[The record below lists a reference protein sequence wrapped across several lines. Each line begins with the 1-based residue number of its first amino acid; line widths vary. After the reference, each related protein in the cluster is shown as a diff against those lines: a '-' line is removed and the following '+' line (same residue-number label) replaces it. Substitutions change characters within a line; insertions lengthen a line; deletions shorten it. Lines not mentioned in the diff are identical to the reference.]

1 VCSTIVQA
9 SLIFLHLSKGDNI
22 QLKQCGFNS
31 LLRCVRLFK
40 RTEFRFSAPDKLVNF
55 LFSLVAMA
63 LDRNELVT
71 HLLTVPEDD
80 ELARSFAAEVDDMV
94 VLPTV
99 GLSDLN
105 IGREKI
111 KRAASTT
118 QHGQTKRQRAKD
130 WNDNLLM
137 TMLDASETAD
147 SHLSDPSNDFN
158 PNLHMSVLQQQQQQP
173 GISSI
178 GYNQPAV
185 AMTPNESQ
193 LLCGTELDTSDS
205 FALMEGLLSINSP
218 TPRTQSPSNPT
229 ATYNPDAN
237 NVQIQL
243 PNFAYMSELHAPE
256 PDSEQPQDIIQQL
269 FQNPRI
275 QGTNGDDS
283 NDPSLSLL
291 NSEIAIWEAPSSMI
305 WTDWDQYVTS
315 LTSAQ

>member
-1 VCSTIVQA
+1 VQA
-9 SLIFLHLSKGDNI
+9 SLIFLHLSKGDNV

-40 RTEFRFSAPDKLVNF
+40 RAEFRSSAPDKLVNF
-55 LFSLVAMA
+55 LFALVAMA
-63 LDRNELVT
+63 LDRTEAVT
-71 HLLTVPEDD
+71 HLLTALEDD
-80 ELARSFAAEVDDMV
+80 EVARSFAAEVSEMAI
-94 VLPTV
+94 LPTV

-105 IGREKI
+105 IGKEKV
-111 KRAASTT
+111 KRAASTA
-118 QHGQTKRQRAKD
+118 QHGQNKRLRAKEWD
-130 WNDNLLM
+130 NNLLM
-137 TMLDASETAD
+137 GMLDASETAD
-147 SHLSDPSNDFN
+147 SHLIYPPNDFN
-158 PNLHMSVLQQQQQQP
+158 QSSIMPVLQPQP
-173 GISSI
+173 QPPPVTTSG
-178 GYNQPAV
+178 GYNPSAV
-185 AMTPNESQ
+185 GMTPNDSQ

-205 FALMEGLLSINSP
+205 FALMEGLLSINST

-229 ATYNPDAN
+229 STYNPDAN

-275 QGTNGDDS
+275 QGANGDGS

-305 WTDWDQYVTS
+305 WNDWDQYVTS
-315 LTSAQ
+315 LTSTQ